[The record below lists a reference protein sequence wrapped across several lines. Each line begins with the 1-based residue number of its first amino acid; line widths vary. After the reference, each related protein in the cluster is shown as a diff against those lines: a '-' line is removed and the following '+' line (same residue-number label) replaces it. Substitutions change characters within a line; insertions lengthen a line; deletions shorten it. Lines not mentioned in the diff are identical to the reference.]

1 MSRFTVSD
9 YHYGAG
15 PISEYSGMTH
25 LPEMIAHLDVNIP
38 DAKHRCCTG
47 LHKINRLAW
56 MVLLSNSL
64 ASFTVGFTISGAM
77 HYALAEGIGIT
88 IAFLIQEI
96 IHRIGDYTLLMKNR
110 MNPLQVNNG
119 TETELIVV

>member
-1 MSRFTVSD
+1 MS
-9 YHYGAG
+9 
-15 PISEYSGMTH
+15 H
-25 LPEMIAHLDVNIP
+25 LPEMIAHLDINLP
-38 DAKHRCCTG
+38 ESKHKCFSGIT
-47 LHKINRLAW
+47 KIKRLAW

-64 ASFTVGFTISGAM
+64 ASFTVGFTIAGAM

-110 MNPLQVNNG
+110 MNPVQVSQG
-119 TETELIVV
+119 QDH